1 MKKPLKNSTPS
12 APQVSSLRR
21 QAEEIL
27 QMQQRDRGPVA
38 PEDAQRL
45 LHELEVHQIELE
57 MQNDELRQAQAE
69 LEASRARYFDLYDL
83 APVGYCTLS
92 DKGLILEANLTAC
105 SLLGLDRKKL
115 LGHPLSRFIL
125 AEDANVFYQQRKK
138 LLETGMH
145 QTFRIRML
153 RQEGA
158 LFWARME
165 MTEAQDSETGDPVFR
180 AVLSD
185 ITESKLT
192 DEKLKQSEARYTDL
206 AEQSSTISW
215 EVDDRGL
222 YTYVSPVAEAVLGY
236 RPEELV
242 GLKYFYELHP
252 ESDREALKK
261 AAFSFF
267 NRMQPFVN
275 FVNSV
280 LTKDGRTI
288 WVSTN
293 GIPILRADGTLQG
306 YSGSDTDITELRRVE
321 AELHET
327 EALLIETQ
335 QMAHLGTLTYN
346 TSTDEVRWSD
356 EIYRI
361 FGLPAGKSMNYS
373 DIMQY
378 VHPEDYPA
386 FLQAW
391 ISIGDEKPS
400 IDGEYRI
407 VRPDGEIRFIHEYSI
422 YKYISSGQT
431 MMYVGLLQDITD
443 RRLAEQAVQAKNAE
457 LERFTYSVSHDLKS
471 PLVTIRTFM
480 GHLVEDLAGGS
491 TDHVAQDLAF
501 ISSAAEKMNM
511 QLDELL
517 NFSKVGRGVNPSIEA
532 TLQEMAQEAIGL
544 VAGRIDKRGVRVQV
558 MQKPAVLY
566 GDRVRLVE
574 VFQNLIDNAVKF
586 MGEQS
591 DPLIEIGA
599 ETNDGKTVCFV
610 RDNGMGIDMQHKDML
625 FGMFAKLNP
634 EIEGTGMGLALVKRI
649 VELHGGRIWVESE
662 GIGKGVCFWFS
673 LPGKSSEL

>member
-1 MKKPLKNSTPS
+1 
-12 APQVSSLRR
+12 LRR

>member
-1 MKKPLKNSTPS
+1 M
-12 APQVSSLRR
+12 RR

-222 YTYVSPVAEAVLGY
+222 YTDVSPVAEAVLGY

-457 LERFTYSVSHDLKS
+457 LERFTSSVSHDLKS

>member
-1 MKKPLKNSTPS
+1 M
-12 APQVSSLRR
+12 RR

>member
-1 MKKPLKNSTPS
+1 M
-12 APQVSSLRR
+12 RR

-457 LERFTYSVSHDLKS
+457 LERFTSSVSHDLKS